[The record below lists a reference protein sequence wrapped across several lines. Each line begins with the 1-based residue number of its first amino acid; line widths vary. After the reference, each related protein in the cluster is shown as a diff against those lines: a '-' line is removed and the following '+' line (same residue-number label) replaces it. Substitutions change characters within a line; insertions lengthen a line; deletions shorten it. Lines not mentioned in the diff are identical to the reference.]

1 MVLGRI
7 IHHHHIQGKNDDFF
21 YKKLDKLGQIG
32 FVTLWDCRKSGSR
45 YGCHTYVVVEVIIE
59 RAHNKTR
66 DMNQQLGNIYL
77 NLKRSVTSNK
87 YIYVVQEMGSVY

>member
-1 MVLGRI
+1 MI
-7 IHHHHIQGKNDDFF
+7 FF
-21 YKKLDKLGQIG
+21 YQKLYKLGHIG

-45 YGCHTYVVVEVIIE
+45 YGWHTYVVVEVIIE

-87 YIYVVQEMGSVY
+87 YIYVVQQMDSVY